1 MSQDQKT
8 QDLHENVGFYT
19 QQWQRNKKTAQEQTG
34 QEEKAAC
41 AKPAEGFCLSGR
53 IPQVSHPIII
63 IIRSV

>member
-8 QDLHENVGFYT
+8 QDLHENVGFI
-19 QQWQRNKKTAQEQTG
+19 RSNGKRKKKTAQEQTG
-34 QEEKAAC
+34 QEQKSGC

-53 IPQVSHPIII
+53 IPQVSLPIII

>member
-8 QDLHENVGFYT
+8 QDLHENVGFICSDGK
-19 QQWQRNKKTAQEQTG
+19 RKLLKSNRAGGESG
-34 QEEKAAC
+34 G

-53 IPQVSHPIII
+53 IPQVSHPVII